1 MEKLTKGDSKRNEIV
16 FNEIIQINKQV
27 LDRIKS
33 QTKVKLSIV
42 KVYYT
47 LGKITISERKSFT
60 FSRKTR

>member
-1 MEKLTKGDSKRNEIV
+1 MEKLTKGDSKRNETV

-27 LDRIKS
+27 LYRIKS

-60 FSRKTR
+60 FSTKTR